1 MMKSKIRNVLTSSIS
16 RVKAT
21 ISKVAGLPGRFKS
34 FLVIGWK
41 LSRTGRT
48 VEKVTNFLSK
58 NWAAGRSLTTLE
70 HGFTT
75 VDSKYTIFLS
85 DLEGSDMKTE
95 FKAFV
100 DLAIGAKK
108 VDGKLT
114 YDKKYWNCPIKIFC
128 NSGVLGMYA
137 RCEYSILFVLDGVP
151 FILSSRV
158 RLEGTDEYDP
168 AFKTADHTTLSGLLS
183 ENSNKVVSLGFV
195 DPNTDVTKYVSDFM
209 QKNPAMPSP
218 DIGVDLAKSFAA
230 NNSMKYY
237 GAIYRPGG
245 YLYDIYTADRTV
257 SRSIRPNKEF
267 RDDPLNEVDK
277 LPNGMEVL
285 LIGGEPDVVPIGT
298 LANNA
303 GFLFDVWVPNHKK
316 YYKLA
321 MDFLATGC
329 VPNDIFYFDEDDL
342 IESYAILMK
351 AMQVLDEEATG
362 PVEEDE
368 DEEAT
373 VPIITDESVD
383 DSDEAPVLI
392 ELPEYLA

>member
-195 DPNTDVTKYVSDFM
+195 DPNTA
-209 QKNPAMPSP
+209 PA
-218 DIGVDLAKSFAA
+218 
-230 NNSMKYY
+230 
-237 GAIYRPGG
+237 
-245 YLYDIYTADRTV
+245 
-257 SRSIRPNKEF
+257 
-267 RDDPLNEVDK
+267 K
-277 LPNGMEVL
+277 L
-285 LIGGEPDVVPIGT
+285 T
-298 LANNA
+298 
-303 GFLFDVWVPNHKK
+303 
-316 YYKLA
+316 
-321 MDFLATGC
+321 
-329 VPNDIFYFDEDDL
+329 
-342 IESYAILMK
+342 
-351 AMQVLDEEATG
+351 
-362 PVEEDE
+362 
-368 DEEAT
+368 
-373 VPIITDESVD
+373 
-383 DSDEAPVLI
+383 
-392 ELPEYLA
+392 